1 LKVKKKAYKKNIM
14 LSFKL
19 WLDTFIEEKELPM
32 DDIFEIT
39 KDGNLN
45 IFSYKSIYAY
55 ILISNQQK
63 KKRLKKL
70 LLK

>member
-1 LKVKKKAYKKNIM
+1 
-14 LSFKL
+14 
-19 WLDTFIEEKELPM
+19 M

-55 ILISNQQK
+55 ILISTPTEKEKIK
-63 KKRLKKL
+63 KTIVKIDFLNGDVLHYFRH
-70 LLK
+70 